1 MNGKIIVSVLV
12 ASVMIAA
19 ISPAHSCSCVQ
30 APAPAEA
37 LKLADAVL
45 LGQVIDIQEGPG
57 PYHITAKLSV
67 TKIWKGKK
75 DFSAKILTTSNSA
88 MCGFYFQEGKT
99 FLIYAYKNQE
109 GRLETNNCTRSALA
123 ERAGEDLAFLTTQPG
138 VTRRASGCGCD
149 NILAGDIYLY
159 AGALTCL
166 LRQRASRK
174 SPRCWHL
181 VKHNHEAKH

>member
-1 MNGKIIVSVLV
+1 MNGKIVVSVLV

-19 ISPAHSCSCVQ
+19 SSPAYSCSCVQ

-37 LKLADAVL
+37 LKQADAVL
-45 LGQVIDIQEGPG
+45 LGKVIDIQDGPG

-67 TKIWKGKK
+67 TKIWKGEK
-75 DFSAKILTTSNSA
+75 DFSAKILTTSDGA

-123 ERAGEDLAFLTTQPG
+123 ERASQDLAFLTTQPG

-149 NILAGDIYLY
+149 NILAGDIYLF
-159 AGALTCL
+159 AGVFVYLF
-166 LRQRASRK
+166 RQRASR
-174 SPRCWHL
+174 RFRRH
-181 VKHNHEAKH
+181 AMM